1 MQAAKA
7 REEQARKEAA
17 ALKKTLQAQ
26 ADNLIKF
33 FVSQGMDKT
42 AATAQA
48 KAILQTQINETRK
61 RKG

>member
-7 REEQARKEAA
+7 REEQARKEAT

-33 FVSQGMDKT
+33 FMSQGMDKA

-48 KAILQTQINETRK
+48 KAILQTQINEARK

>member
-1 MQAAKA
+1 MRAVKA
-7 REEQARKEAA
+7 REEQARTEAE
-17 ALKKTLQAQ
+17 ALKKALKAQ

-33 FVSQGMDKT
+33 FMTQGMDKA

-48 KAILQTQINETRK
+48 KTILQTQINEARK

>member
-17 ALKKTLQAQ
+17 ALKKALQVQ

-33 FVSQGMDKT
+33 FMSQGLDKK

-48 KAILQTQINETRK
+48 KTILQTQINEARK